1 MQMAKKKKQIDKPL
15 LRDINDYANGGF
27 ILFSFDENGFPE
39 VNSYFDDAS
48 KALALQHYIQN
59 WSLAIETVTLE
70 NTVALMERE
79 MEEEE
84 PPELPPNEDDDD
96 DEKM

>member
-1 MQMAKKKKQIDKPL
+1 MAKKKKQVDKPL

-27 ILFSFDENGFPE
+27 ILFSFAEDGFPE
-39 VNSYFDDAS
+39 VNSYFDEAS

-70 NTVALMERE
+70 NTVALMEKE

-84 PPELPPNEDDDD
+84 EGTKPPPSEGDDD
-96 DEKM
+96 DEKN